1 MKPRGRG
8 LYLKCLTLLSL
19 NLLSKPHNI
28 LSPREMVSSTS
39 EGMKFFGRSLHIEIF
54 FTRTK
59 RLRKIWRERDLIMF
73 QKFLGSI

>member
-28 LSPREMVSSTS
+28 LSSRKMISSQVQS
-39 EGMKFFGRSLHIEIF
+39 ERNFFGCSIQIKIF
-54 FTRTK
+54 FVKRLRK
-59 RLRKIWRERDLIMF
+59 RLRKIWKELKYKIS
-73 QKFLGSI
+73 KIS